1 MPELDPNAID
11 HLIRRYAE
19 CARAIWNTYFLTEDV
34 SDDTVLRFEEIRRL
48 LFASIV
54 LAPLDREDDREKE
67 DDPIRCFQVQAGSG
81 PLTVLVEH
89 PGASGDHYWEAA
101 PKDADFS
108 SADLLFVDLFDW
120 DPRAFRDMAYVKVWI
135 ASGPPGADVDRRYA
149 LFERQSVSV
158 IYKPSAAF

>member
-1 MPELDPNAID
+1 MADTDVID
-11 HLIRRYAE
+11 HLIQRYIEAT
-19 CARAIWNTYFLTEDV
+19 RSLWNTYFRNEDV
-34 SDDTVLRFEEIRRL
+34 SDDTVRRFEEIRHL

-54 LAPLDREDDREKE
+54 LAPLDRKDDREKE

-81 PLTVLVEH
+81 PLTVLVEQ
-89 PGASGDHYWEAA
+89 SSDDGDHYWEAA

-108 SADLLFVDLFDW
+108 TADLQFVDLFDW

-135 ASGPPGADVDRRYA
+135 AQGSSNADFDQRYA

-158 IYKPSAAF
+158 LHRPNEPV